1 MHSSRIP
8 KTLQAELVR
17 HAHKIA
23 EYWMEE
29 DEFEPELG
37 SWSIWIYLTPDYE
50 NGYDPG
56 LGCIHEATAKDA
68 IAALRMTQPTTV
80 PR

>member
-1 MHSSRIP
+1 MRSNKIP
-8 KTLQAELVR
+8 KTLRAELQR
-17 HAHKIA
+17 HADKID

-37 SWSIWIYLTPDYE
+37 DWSIWVYLKPEFE

-68 IAALRMTQPTTV
+68 IAALRMIQPTTV